1 MAIAALSAIV
11 LIGTAV
17 SPDVNVVTMIV
28 AGLAFT
34 LSLTLAI
41 RLLMDPDS
49 VRARQSDAML
59 QLSSSTLDLMQDGL
73 TSQAAQDIC
82 ELLLPS
88 TAAIAVAITDTEQV
102 LGYAGFQE
110 ADNPVGS
117 DIRTQATHDTIAD
130 GSIRV
135 LYCSEDIGFPKTPP
149 PSRPPSSFPS
159 RWATPSRGTLKF
171 YYHSAKKITET
182 QKSIAQGFGK
192 SCFPRRWR
200 QPRWSGS
207 ASSPPRWS

>member
-1 MAIAALSAIV
+1 
-11 LIGTAV
+11 
-17 SPDVNVVTMIV
+17 
-28 AGLAFT
+28 
-34 LSLTLAI
+34 
-41 RLLMDPDS
+41 
-49 VRARQSDAML
+49 ML

-73 TSQAAQDIC
+73 TTQAAQDIC

-135 LYCSEDIGFPKTPP
+135 LYCSEDIGFPRTRP
-149 PSRPPSSFPS
+149 PSRRPSSSPS
-159 RWATPSRGTLKF
+159 RWATRSRDAEVLLSQREEDHRDAEVDRAGLRQAPV
-171 YYHSAKKITET
+171 HADGGDRDGAA
-182 QKSIAQGFGK
+182 AQARHIHGAEDAPK
-192 SCFPRRWR
+192 PD
-200 QPRWSGS
+200 QP
-207 ASSPPRWS
+207 ALPL